1 MLGKNKKIS
10 AREKML
16 VLLLVF
22 VAIGVGFYTLYSTL
36 QEERTELESQYSL
49 LESERLRILEYNKG
63 TGEEGEEGESGGI
76 IDIVSIV
83 EEKEAE
89 VASVYKR
96 VPNDLSSSIEFENIF
111 LGWIKGRDVQV
122 KSFAFTKQ
130 TRESLSFPEPK
141 SATIVS
147 SDLKETADAIDQLDG
162 VVNREPDA
170 PKPPSK
176 EGDDGK
182 DTPEKEKSPEIFRAS
197 FTYNLELPLNEYTRL
212 LDKINDLSEFY
223 HLESS
228 DFTPG
233 EGGKGIAVFTIKAY
247 AYDKPDR
254 YKEVVVAI
262 DDFGDDEPVF
272 DEAPPQEEEDL
283 DFLIEDPLDD
293 IIEDDD
299 ELVEGE
305 ENTSPEIEGT
315 ENNE

>member
-1 MLGKNKKIS
+1 MLEKIKKIS

-22 VAIGVGFYTLYSTL
+22 VAIGVGLYALYSTL

-49 LESERLRILEYNKG
+49 LESERLRILEYNKS
-63 TGEEGEEGESGGI
+63 TGEEGEEGDGI

-141 SATIVS
+141 SATIIS
-147 SDLKETADAIDQLDG
+147 SDLKKTADAIDQLDG
-162 VVNREPDA
+162 VVNREPGVQE
-170 PKPPSK
+170 PPSK
-176 EGDDGK
+176 EGDGK
-182 DTPEKEKSPEIFRAS
+182 DTPKKEKSPEIFRAS

-228 DFTPG
+228 NFTPG

-254 YKEVVVAI
+254 YKEEVVAI

-272 DEAPPQEEEDL
+272 DEAPIPPEEDL

-305 ENTSPEIEGT
+305 ENTSPEVEGT